1 MNGLSTIHRINSE
14 AAAPYDVDTT
24 EQNNKDKEI
33 VEQALEI
40 LLRRMRVPGAAL
52 TSPDAV
58 TQYLQLTISER
69 EYELFYCVYLDTKH
83 RVIDLI
89 SEFRGTIDGCTIH
102 AREVVVGAL
111 YRNAAAVIFAHNHPS
126 GNAEP
131 SQQDVLITGRL
142 KSALALIDVRV
153 LDHFIITP
161 SETVSLQQ
169 RGLL

>member
-58 TQYLQLTISER
+58 TQYLQLAISER

-89 SEFRGTIDGCTIH
+89 SEFRGTIDGCRQVT
-102 AREVVVGAL
+102 RQ
-111 YRNAAAVIFAHNHPS
+111 YYF
-126 GNAEP
+126 
-131 SQQDVLITGRL
+131 D
-142 KSALALIDVRV
+142 
-153 LDHFIITP
+153 
-161 SETVSLQQ
+161 
-169 RGLL
+169 RGGGGGEFENIASR